1 MWDGI
6 DELARSIDLFLY
18 HSRGYWASIMDCQ
31 AVYLYLRI
39 ILNLC
44 LRTILICS
52 KKLRM
57 KSQPNTQT
65 FIATDMVG
73 PFRIQRLVVLCIILV
88 LALAPS
94 YLGSLTRALMV
105 DAYVQVSSFVAATL
119 LLFYGAERL
128 FNFDIGSALKKS
140 RGFQVP
146 LAALLGA
153 TPGCGGADVV
163 VAAYSSGNV
172 GFGAVVATLTAT
184 MGDAAFLLIAIR
196 PEAAMVILPLS
207 FTVGI
212 VAGWLVDRFNK
223 IDLTP
228 DPSKHCGI
236 APVIGK
242 VRWQD
247 YGYVLLAIP
256 GLAIGVTQLSGA
268 DIFAIYNS
276 YLVFTVALTGTFLGI
291 FIWATSPLKAMT
303 NLADHPLTRMAEE
316 TSFISIWVIGAY
328 LAYDY
333 ADAFA
338 GLDLEAAFGSVGILL
353 PLLGVLVG
361 FIPGCGP
368 QVLIA
373 TLYINGVVPFASLI
387 GNAIS
392 NDGDALFPAIAL
404 NPRAAIVATG
414 YSAIPAL
421 VVGYGFYFVAPNF
434 MN

>member
-1 MWDGI
+1 MNSNP
-6 DELARSIDLFLY
+6 E
-18 HSRGYWASIMDCQ
+18 
-31 AVYLYLRI
+31 
-39 ILNLC
+39 
-44 LRTILICS
+44 
-52 KKLRM
+52 
-57 KSQPNTQT
+57 TQT
-65 FIATDMVG
+65 FIATDMLG
-73 PFRIQRLVVLCIILV
+73 PFRSRRLLILCIILA
-88 LALAPS
+88 LALAPGD
-94 YLGSLTRALMV
+94 LGTLTRELMV

-128 FNFDIGSALKKS
+128 FNFDIGSALKKARS
-140 RGFQVP
+140 LQVP

-153 TPGCGGADVV
+153 TPGCGGAVIV

-196 PEAAMVILPLS
+196 PEAALVVLPLS
-207 FTVGI
+207 FGVGI
-212 VAGWLVDRFNK
+212 IAGWIVDRFNK

-228 DPSKHCGI
+228 DPSKHCEI

-247 YGYVLLAIP
+247 YGYALIVAP
-256 GLAIGVTQLSGA
+256 GLIVGVTQLSGA
-268 DIFAIYNS
+268 DIFVLYNPS
-276 YLVFTVALTGTFLGI
+276 LIFTIALTGTFLGI
-291 FIWATSPLKAMT
+291 FIWGTSPLKAMT
-303 NLADHPLTRMAEE
+303 NLADHPITRMAEE

-338 GLDLEAAFGSVGILL
+338 GLDLAAAFKSVGVLL

-373 TLYINGVVPFASLI
+373 TLYINGVVPFAALI

-404 NPRAAIVATG
+404 NPKAAVVATA

-421 VVGYGFYFVAPNF
+421 VVGYGFYLLAPEF

>member
-1 MWDGI
+1 M
-6 DELARSIDLFLY
+6 
-18 HSRGYWASIMDCQ
+18 
-31 AVYLYLRI
+31 
-39 ILNLC
+39 
-44 LRTILICS
+44 
-52 KKLRM
+52 
-57 KSQPNTQT
+57 NTNPKIQS
-65 FIATDMVG
+65 FIATDMLG
-73 PFRIQRLVVLCIILV
+73 PFRSRRLFVLCVV
-88 LALAPS
+88 LALALAPG
-94 YLGSLTRALMV
+94 YLGTLTRELMV

-128 FNFDIGSALKKS
+128 FNFDIGSALKKA
-140 RGFQVP
+140 RGLQVP

-153 TPGCGGADVV
+153 TPGCGGAVIV

-196 PEAAMVILPLS
+196 PEAALVVLPLS

-212 VAGWLVDRFNK
+212 VAGWIVDRFNK

-228 DPSKHCGI
+228 DPSKHCEI

-247 YGYVLLAIP
+247 YGYALIAAP
-256 GLAIGVTQLSGA
+256 GLIIGITQLSGA
-268 DIFAIYNS
+268 NIFAIYNPS
-276 YLVFTVALTGTFLGI
+276 LIFIIALTGAFLGI

-338 GLDLEAAFGSVGILL
+338 GLDLEAAFRSVGLLL

-373 TLYINGVVPFASLI
+373 TLYINGVVPFAALI

-404 NPRAAIVATG
+404 NPKAAIVATA

-421 VVGYGFYFVAPNF
+421 VVGYGFYLLAPEF